1 MGMIRFDG
9 ADPAIGGYDY
19 HLNPHR
25 KYVFSSLQALMAF
38 LEQFDTTG
46 CYFRGQAGLWDI
58 KSSLFRHYGTER
70 FEPARITSA
79 AAVRWL
85 KDNRLI
91 AAAIR
96 DNENYALAVAQ
107 HYGCPTDLVDVTTS
121 LRVAGYF
128 ASSDNAAHENQ
139 PEGCIWVFTAEDI
152 EMYQRLFPLKNPSE
166 HITAALEKNHG
177 SLLIRLDIPELSRLN
192 AQKGAFLWDIGGSLH
207 DRIMRS
213 GFGCCFVFRHTPDEK
228 AAFAEDEKALF
239 PLPNPLES
247 EIMRIFTE
255 KSREG
260 GFPTYAG
267 LIQSVLEDHT
277 GVTTNGLKT
286 ELVEQAV
293 DQTLVSKPD
302 VFTPSFGEYPWQKR
316 DLALRQVH
324 PKDIDLQQCKQAN
337 LHFDEEGILALVDD
351 VLTSLAEEKLTDY
364 LVLLLDAQKKNI
376 YVIEKTETVVEM
388 IITLYNYDYT
398 RQEIARALMG
408 YLRIHVFLQQAKFRP
423 QSEQEYRLALAFGQ
437 VDALMAQHYGCPVT
451 KLDIHDSNG
460 FTSFWLPADYEFLTD
475 ACRAEFERF
484 EKPPIELPEML
495 RGLEDR
501 VGENAQIF
509 LYQHQPR
516 KILPYEN
523 LKKMFLEL
531 ILPQL
536 FVFRQAHERI
546 CIPDHI
552 HAITPPFLGRHLYTW

>member
-1 MGMIRFDG
+1 MGKIRFDG
-9 ADPAIGGYDY
+9 SEKAISDYDY

-25 KYVFSSLQALMAF
+25 KHVFPSLQALMQF

-46 CYFRGQAGLWDI
+46 CYFRGQSGLWDI
-58 KSSLFRHYGTER
+58 VSSAFRHYGTDR
-70 FEPARITSA
+70 FERATITSA

-139 PEGCIWVFTAEDI
+139 PEGCIWVFTPQDI
-152 EMYQRLFPLKNPSE
+152 DCYSQLFPLENPSE
-166 HITAALEKNHG
+166 YIQTALEKNHG
-177 SLLIRLDIPELSRLN
+177 SLLIRLDIPELSRIN
-192 AQKGAFLWDIGGSLH
+192 AQKGAFLWDLGGSLH
-207 DRIMRS
+207 ERIMRS
-213 GFGCCFVFRHTPDEK
+213 GYGCCFVFRHTPDEK
-228 AAFAEDEKALF
+228 DAFREDEKALF

-255 KSREG
+255 ESRENG
-260 GFPTYAG
+260 LPTYVG
-267 LIQSVLEDHT
+267 TLQTVLGDQT
-277 GVTTNGLKT
+277 GITVNGLRT
-286 ELVEQAV
+286 DLVEQAT
-293 DQTLVSKPD
+293 DYTLVSKPD
-302 VFTPSFGEYPWQKR
+302 VFTPSFGEYPWVKR
-316 DLALRQVH
+316 DLAVRDVH
-324 PKDIDLQQCKQAN
+324 PKDIDLQQCKQAYLYFN
-337 LHFDEEGILALVDD
+337 EEGIEALVDD

-364 LVLLLDAQKKNI
+364 LVLLRDPEKKAI
-376 YVIEKTETVVEM
+376 YAIEETQVLVELV
-388 IITLYNYDYT
+388 ITLYNYDYT
-398 RQEIARALMG
+398 RQEIVWVLME
-408 YLRIHVFLQQAKFRP
+408 YLRIHVFLQQTRFRP
-423 QSEQEYRLALAFGQ
+423 RSEQEYRLALVFGQ
-437 VDALMAQHYGCPVT
+437 VDELMAQYYGCPVT
-451 KLDIHDSNG
+451 KLNIRDSNG
-460 FTSFWLPADYEFLTD
+460 SAAFWLPANYEFLTD

-484 EKPPIELPEML
+484 EKPPIHLPEMF

-501 VGENAQIF
+501 VGKNAQIF
-509 LYQHQPR
+509 LYQHRPQ

-536 FVFRQAHERI
+536 FVFRHAHERI

-552 HAITPPFLGRHLYTW
+552 RAITPPFLGRHLYTW